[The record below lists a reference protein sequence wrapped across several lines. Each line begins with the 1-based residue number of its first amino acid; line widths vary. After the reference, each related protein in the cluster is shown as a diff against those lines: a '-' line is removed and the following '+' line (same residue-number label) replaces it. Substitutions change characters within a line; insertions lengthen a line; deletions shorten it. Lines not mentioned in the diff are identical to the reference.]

1 MLTQVNPLHLSRL
14 WHMVKPGME
23 EILEDLN
30 KDCLQELW
38 VPEDVYTSI
47 KIGES
52 ILLLGDEGFV
62 VFQVR
67 QDKYTGTKQF
77 FVWLGYSFDPSVNIL
92 EYSHRQLLNIAK
104 QYGCEMMTFSS
115 TRRGWERR
123 AKDIGFST
131 GLTTYSMRI

>member
-14 WHMVKPGME
+14 WHLIKPGIE

-38 VPEDVYTSI
+38 TPEDIWTSI
-47 KIGES
+47 KVGES

-77 FVWLGYSFDPSVNIL
+77 FVWLGYSFTPEINVL
-92 EYSHRQLLNIAK
+92 ESSHQQLLQLARH
-104 QYGCEMMTFSS
+104 YGCEMMQFSS
-115 TRRGWERR
+115 NRRGWIKR
-123 AKDIGFST
+123 AKEIGFAV
-131 GLTTYSMRI
+131 GPTTYSMRI